1 MNNLVKFLILGFLIL
16 WPASLSADKVK
27 AAFVKCDIERVVADM
42 NRKLLLYLDLTNMSY
57 YAHLSVTLPMDHGDF
72 WEGGD
77 DLEKK
82 GANNQ
87 FYVFNNLNLFV
98 LGGGPWLEPAHS
110 ASSLIMADDELRHS
124 KFSAPSINRETL
136 ELDEGINFFAGQKIH
151 NCTLIN
157 EQEHSNYVKEW
168 KASFD
173 DFFAA
178 DLKRAEEEKRERE
191 RQRERFK
198 L

>member
-87 FYVFNNLNLFV
+87 FYVFNNLDLFRSSGR
-98 LGGGPWLEPAHS
+98 LWLDPAV
-110 ASSLIMADDELRHS
+110 SSLIMADDELRHS

-178 DLKRAEEEKRERE
+178 DLKRAEEEERERE